1 MKKLKL
7 YQAAL
12 SAFGAT
18 LLFCSWVV
26 QQFLYAD
33 LASSLSTF
41 ASTEAVVHSY
51 KAADSVIRAVAIAGS
66 ERTRNDDDTIE
77 SRLDT
82 SFNRAASFAF
92 KAVSRDFYQERL
104 STFREPPDNG
114 AYPVYLIRLHNQYD
128 ALHQTIARDR
138 SMLVQKK
145 QVAENTFLALY
156 ITGTLILL
164 AASAVKFLEARHE
177 AASAA

>member
-26 QQFLYAD
+26 QQFLYSA
-33 LASSLSTF
+33 LASSLSTL

-51 KAADSVIRAVAIAGS
+51 KAADSVIRAVSIAGS
-66 ERTRNDDDTIE
+66 EQARIDGDTIE

-82 SFNRAASFAF
+82 NFNRAASFAF
-92 KAVSRDFYQERL
+92 KTVSRDYYQERL
-104 STFREPPDNG
+104 STFLPPLDNG
-114 AYPVYLIRLHNQYD
+114 APAEYLVRIHNQYD
-128 ALHQTIARDR
+128 ALHQTIASER
-138 SMLVQKK
+138 SMLGHKK
-145 QVAENTFLALY
+145 QIAENMFLALY
-156 ITGTLILL
+156 ITGTVVLL
-164 AASAVKFLEARHE
+164 VASVIKFLEARHE
-177 AASAA
+177 AANAA